1 MGSWLESIIL
11 YAPGFCDIFW
21 LAMLVL
27 FGEKKSPQTAL
38 LVLAAILGIRMFLDM
53 EYVNMSLLYSREVV
67 FLEIISNWTT
77 LLIYPTICI
86 YIKLLRGKNINLV
99 LVLLSAMPSIFLGI
113 SSMVIFK
120 ITGIGNATVYLSD
133 LYSGKA
139 STLSG
144 PVYDILYLILYK
156 TYYILVYIGISAS
169 IICSTVTLFKNGYK
183 PGDLCRMLF
192 KKGSMLNINSSCILL
207 LFIMMYAF
215 VSTSVPRSF
224 IIEQKIFTLVSM
236 TVITVLHFL
245 LFYTGTFFNGHRIT
259 LARLRHPGVTKT
271 DSDIYLN
278 LDINERR
285 KNAVMNNDQQD
296 NMMKKFI
303 SYVETEGHFAD
314 KDITIESVTKAI
326 GTNRTYISV
335 MVKNNLHTPFRSYI
349 NSLRIDE
356 AKRLLVE
363 KPDDLLEVI
372 AAECGFAND
381 SQFVKKFKESTG
393 MTPREWQSH
402 NLHR

>member
-1 MGSWLESIIL
+1 
-11 YAPGFCDIFW
+11 
-21 LAMLVL
+21 
-27 FGEKKSPQTAL
+27 
-38 LVLAAILGIRMFLDM
+38 
-53 EYVNMSLLYSREVV
+53 
-67 FLEIISNWTT
+67 
-77 LLIYPTICI
+77 
-86 YIKLLRGKNINLV
+86 
-99 LVLLSAMPSIFLGI
+99 
-113 SSMVIFK
+113 
-120 ITGIGNATVYLSD
+120 
-133 LYSGKA
+133 
-139 STLSG
+139 
-144 PVYDILYLILYK
+144 
-156 TYYILVYIGISAS
+156 
-169 IICSTVTLFKNGYK
+169 
-183 PGDLCRMLF
+183 
-192 KKGSMLNINSSCILL
+192 
-207 LFIMMYAF
+207 
-215 VSTSVPRSF
+215 
-224 IIEQKIFTLVSM
+224 M
-236 TVITVLHFL
+236 TVITALHFL

-271 DSDIYLN
+271 DSDIYLD
-278 LDINERR
+278 LGINERR

-303 SYVETEGHFAD
+303 SYVETECHFAD

-349 NSLRIDE
+349 NSLRINE